1 MLSCLLLESTER
13 GRAAAG
19 SRWTMAAGTSTE
31 LVQRLLNWHEQSKG
45 LAVVKI
51 VCGSLVILGGVWLIY
66 TSA

>member
-1 MLSCLLLESTER
+1 
-13 GRAAAG
+13 
-19 SRWTMAAGTSTE
+19 MAAGTSTE